1 MSDAAVIGFKSNLHF
16 TSPVCVVSVL
26 FYSVILFSS
35 FVATLECSSSNACAI
50 IAINMI

>member
-26 FYSVILFSS
+26 FYSVI
-35 FVATLECSSSNACAI
+35 FVFELCCNTR
-50 IAINMI
+50 M